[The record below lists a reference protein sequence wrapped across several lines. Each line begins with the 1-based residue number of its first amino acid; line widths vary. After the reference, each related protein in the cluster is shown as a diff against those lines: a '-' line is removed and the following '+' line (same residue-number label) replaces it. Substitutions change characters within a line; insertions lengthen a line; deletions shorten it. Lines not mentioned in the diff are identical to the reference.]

1 MSLPFARPELL
12 RHPGPAD
19 ALRVDAHRAD
29 ALRRIQ
35 HLAPDSSILDAL
47 WEPLERTGRTAGK
60 AELVG
65 GTFGHLRYCIPA
77 HCPDG
82 SRVATF
88 SDPIEDRR
96 PVSLVL
102 ASATLGLRDGA
113 RWMHCHALW
122 VDADG
127 VVRAGHLLPETEI
140 GDPPPRAV
148 VDALSGVR
156 LESAPDAETNLP
168 IFHHRP
174 EGAAT
179 VQTPT
184 GTREVL
190 VARVKPNEDIV
201 QAVEKLCL
209 ARDFRA
215 ALVRASVGSLVGARL
230 RVADRVIE
238 VPGPAVEVIA
248 LVGEVRTDARG
259 VPAATLTATLVGES
273 GQVFGGELISG
284 ANPVAI
290 TYELFLEP
298 IPAGEEAR

>member
-19 ALRVDAHRAD
+19 ARRVEAHRAH
-29 ALRRIQ
+29 ALRHVQ
-35 HLAPDSSILDAL
+35 HLTPGSSILDAL

-65 GTFGHLRYCIPA
+65 GTFGRVRYCIPA
-77 HCPDG
+77 QCPDG

-88 SDPIEDRR
+88 SEPFDVGA
-96 PVSLVL
+96 PVRLVM
-102 ASATLGLRDGA
+102 ASATIGVRDGGK
-113 RWMHCHALW
+113 WMHCHALW

-127 VVRAGHLLPETEI
+127 VVRAGHLLPETTI
-140 GDPPPRAV
+140 GGPPPRAV
-148 VDALSGVR
+148 IDALSGVR

-168 IFHHRP
+168 IFHHRA
-174 EGAAT
+174 EGAAA
-179 VQTPT
+179 VQTPA
-184 GTREVL
+184 GRRKVL
-190 VARVKPNEDIV
+190 VARIKPNEDIV

-209 ARDFRA
+209 AEDFRA

-230 RVADRVIE
+230 RVGDRVIA

-248 LVGEVRTDARG
+248 LIGEVRTDARG
-259 VPAATLTATLVGES
+259 VPTATLTATLVGES
-273 GQVFGGELISG
+273 GQVYGGELVSG

-290 TYELFLEP
+290 TYELCLEP
-298 IPAGEEAR
+298 IRADDEAR